1 MPTVERLPLD
11 LAPYVF
17 VSECLH
23 VSIRGTSFSLIF
35 SKLSKL
41 FLQGLG
47 LGVSF
52 RLVLGS
58 Y

>member
-1 MPTVERLPLD
+1 MTTVERLPLD
-11 LAPYVF
+11 LEPYVF

-23 VSIRGTSFSLIF
+23 VSFRRTSCSLIF

-47 LGVSF
+47 LGVSVGF
-52 RLVLGS
+52 TLG
-58 Y
+58 